1 MSMSAMSP
9 KDNDAGAQRSKP
21 AAHKGPAT
29 RSSANSTTKPIE
41 APLRLR
47 DKRRLERLHLGRE
60 QVLDAA
66 EELFGNQG
74 YQGTNLDQ
82 VAAGSDFSVGAVY
95 TYYRSKRELLAGVM
109 QRRIPEL
116 TEAIQPSLD
125 ENASGEEQ
133 VLGMT
138 AAYMGFFHKYPAYGR
153 LTMRVY
159 STGLE
164 VIPDFAEYMDAYHAG
179 IAMYAEA
186 MQRGQADGSIRA
198 GDPVWMS
205 RMVSAMVVAHH
216 SMKVQGG
223 SDSDGFPTEDLLN
236 MIRAAIHQ
244 PGARKARSPRRTTR
258 ND

>member
-9 KDNDAGAQRSKP
+9 RDAEVEAQP
-21 AAHKGPAT
+21 AKRVGRAPAK
-29 RSSANSTTKPIE
+29 RPRSANPTLKDAA

-47 DKRRLERLHLGRE
+47 DQRRLDRLHMGRE

-116 TEAIQPSLD
+116 TDAIEASLSGVETGAD
-125 ENASGEEQ
+125 E
-133 VLGMT
+133 LLRMT
-138 AAYMGFFHKYPAYGR
+138 SAYMAFFHKYPAYGR

-164 VIPDFAEYMDAYHAG
+164 VIPDFAEYMGSYHTG

-186 MQRGQADGSIRA
+186 IERGQADGSVRA
-198 GDPVWMS
+198 GDPLWMA
-205 RMVSAMVVAHH
+205 RMLSAMVVAHH
-216 SMKVQGG
+216 SMTVQGG
-223 SDSDGFPTEDLLN
+223 SDSDGFPTEDLLDL
-236 MIRAAIHQ
+236 IRAAIRK
-244 PGARKARSPRRTTR
+244 PPARRPRAARPAPRPV
-258 ND
+258 